1 MKKTLEQLKA
11 EPVSKV
17 IKGFEL
23 KATLDDSG
31 EFEGIANVTG
41 IMDRGGD
48 VIAPG
53 AFKSALPGFLKNGFV
68 AVGHDWESLPVAYP
82 TAAKDQT
89 GGLKVTAKFHSTD
102 EGQKARTVVKERLEA
117 GLSVGLSIGFRPDRD
132 ACAWFESGK
141 AMWKFCE
148 ENNIAEGLDKASIMA
163 WKGYCRLLQGVK
175 ELFEY
180 SIVTIPMN
188 QPSSATSAK
197 SLKLDDE
204 NEDDNDLVQDEPL
217 AGKSLND
224 HLDSVLAAVEGAID
238 RVSDYKSLRE
248 SEGRPISQDRLEQ
261 LKQLFENLGTLIESA
276 TPKQEIPDEL
286 ELRRQ
291 QFRAA
296 QMTWQ

>member
-17 IKGFEL
+17 TKGFEL
-23 KATLDDSG
+23 KATIEESG

-53 AFKSALPGFLKNGFV
+53 SFKSALSGFLKNGFI

-82 TAAKDQT
+82 TAAKDQA
-89 GGLKVTAKFHSTD
+89 GGLKVTARFHTTE

-132 ACAWFESGK
+132 LCAWFETGK

-148 ENNIAEGLDKASIMA
+148 ENGITEGLDKASILA
-163 WKGYCRLLQGVK
+163 WKSYCRLIQGVK

-180 SIVTIPMN
+180 SLVTIPMN
-188 QPSSATSAK
+188 SPSSATSAK
-197 SLKLDDE
+197 SLKDDDE
-204 NEDDNDLVQDEPL
+204 PNDLVQDEPL

-224 HLDSVLAAVEGAID
+224 HLDSVLAAVEGAVD
-238 RVSDYKSLRE
+238 RVSAYKELRE
-248 SEGRPISQDRLEQ
+248 SEGRQISPDR
-261 LKQLFENLGTLIESA
+261 LKQLSELHMGLGELIESA
-276 TPKQEIPDEL
+276 TPKQVIPDDL

-291 QFRAA
+291 QFRAS
-296 QMTWQ
+296 QMNWQ